1 MKTYNV
7 IFELYGG
14 VKTVNGIKA
23 EGGKPEAIRKAYE
36 QCHGLPVHYKHCI
49 EVKEEEKN
57 DK

>member
-7 IFELYGG
+7 IFELNGR

-36 QCHGLPVHYKHCI
+36 QCHGLPVHYKGCI
-49 EVKEEEKN
+49 EVKE
-57 DK
+57 D